1 MECAKL
7 FKMAGVY
14 NFAAACVCGVV
25 VQRPVGENVISQ
37 QKKATLPK
45 QRLDTLLVDLN
56 LCSSR
61 QLAQRLIRAGEVQVN
76 QQVIDKPGTEVET
89 TAQIQIKEKS
99 PYVSRGGEKLAKALE
114 VFGIHAAGRICLDGG
129 ISTGGFT
136 DCLLQAGAKRVYGVD
151 VGYGQV
157 AWSLRN
163 DQRVVLRERTNLRH
177 LQPADLYDNSP
188 PLAPPYQGG
197 EIEEAVY
204 ADLGVV
210 DVSFISLTKI
220 LDAFWNL
227 LQEPREVV
235 LLVKPQFEVGR
246 ERVGKKGV
254 VRDPNDQANAIFQVL
269 EAAQNLG
276 WAYKGLTWSPLTGPA
291 GNIEYLLW
299 LGMDSQIPPPDLD
312 ALKQITQTAQRELA
326 KSKLL

>member
-1 MECAKL
+1 L
-7 FKMAGVY
+7 
-14 NFAAACVCGVV
+14 
-25 VQRPVGENVISQ
+25 
-37 QKKATLPK
+37 TK

-61 QLAQRLIRAGEVQVN
+61 QLAQRFIRAGEVMVN
-76 QQVIDKPGTEVET
+76 QQVVDKPGTEVET
-89 TAQIQIKEKS
+89 TAEIQIKEKS

-114 VFGIHAAGRICLDGG
+114 EFAIPVQGRICLDGG

-136 DCLLQAGAKRVYGVD
+136 DCLLQAGAKRVYGID

-157 AWSLRN
+157 AWNLRN
-163 DQRVVLRERTNLRH
+163 DERVVLRERTNLRH
-177 LQPADLYDNSP
+177 LQAADLYGEPPPTPPYQGGETGKDLSP
-188 PLAPPYQGG
+188 PYQEGETGKDLSPPYPEGETGKDLSPPYQGG
-197 EIEEAVY
+197 EIGGVY

-220 LDAFWNL
+220 LDALWNL
-227 LQEPREVV
+227 LRSPREVV

-246 ERVGKKGV
+246 SRVGKKGV
-254 VRDPNDQANAIFQVL
+254 VRDPNDHADAIFQVL
-269 EAAQNLG
+269 QAAQNLG

-299 LGMDSQIPPPDLD
+299 LGMDSQTPTPDL
-312 ALKQITQTAQRELA
+312 AAIKQITQSAQGALA
-326 KSKLL
+326 